1 MEPELERN
9 RPTTP
14 RKPSTAPSR
23 SEKTKAPPYEPI
35 RTPVEF
41 ERRTYARE
49 VCVVMGFILLS
60 IGLIGMVVDNL
71 LTLHLSYTHN
81 LIHIISGALAIWFGV
96 RTEVSAKRF
105 AYSFG
110 AIYGLLGLLGFA
122 VGVHGTA
129 TVGHIAEDNF
139 LWVISPEKL
148 ELGSLDHVI
157 HLAIGIVFL
166 ASGLIMFKRR
176 RSVLSKE

>member
-14 RKPSTAPSR
+14 RKRDTTPSQP
-23 SEKTKAPPYEPI
+23 EKTKKPPYEPI

-60 IGLIGMVVDNL
+60 IGLMGMVIDNL

-81 LIHIISGALAIWFGV
+81 VIHIASGAFAIWMGV
-96 RTEVSAKRF
+96 RSEAAAKRF
-105 AYSFG
+105 AYAFG
-110 AIYGLLGLLGFA
+110 VLYGLLGLLGFA
-122 VGVHGTA
+122 VGVHGTP
-129 TVGHIAEDNF
+129 TVGHIAEDDF

-148 ELGSLDHVI
+148 ELGTLDHTV
-157 HLAIGIVFL
+157 HLAIGLIFL

-176 RSVLSKE
+176 RLERSRE

>member
-14 RKPSTAPSR
+14 RKPSTAPSQQ
-23 SEKTKAPPYEPI
+23 EKIRKPPYEPV
-35 RTPVEF
+35 RTPIEF

-49 VCVVMGFILLS
+49 VCVVMGFILVS
-60 IGLIGMVVDNL
+60 IGLMGMVVDNL

-81 LIHIISGALAIWFGV
+81 LIHIVSGALAVWFGV
-96 RTEVSAKRF
+96 RSEAGAKRF
-105 AYSFG
+105 AYAFG

-122 VGVHGTA
+122 VGVHGTP
-129 TVGHIAEDNF
+129 TVGHIAEDDF

-148 ELGSLDHVI
+148 ELGTLDHTV
-157 HLAIGIVFL
+157 HLAIGIVLL